1 MELAAG
7 RDAPRLLLSL
17 SKDGNL
23 RLWDVPTE
31 ACLSTLQT
39 DASCIV
45 SRSLRLWRLLL
56 WKEGDRREYFL
67 NVARGQINKRPLPLP
82 ARRRWR
88 QTAGA
93 L

>member
-1 MELAAG
+1 MLFCRSGHTKEVIELAAG

-31 ACLSTLQT
+31 ACLSSLQT

-45 SRSLRLWRLLL
+45 SWSLLLLLLL
-56 WKEGDRREYFL
+56 WLLFWKE
-67 NVARGQINKRPLPLP
+67 
-82 ARRRWR
+82 
-88 QTAGA
+88 TA
-93 L
+93 